1 MFENFSVQF
10 SGQFSPIF
18 PLKFFFAQNTP
29 KHAYFQ
35 KLEENKTLMKK
46 FFFGFFAHFLP
57 FFAQNLAEKAIF
69 QKSEDVT
76 L

>member
-1 MFENFSVQF
+1 MFENFSMSSFQASF
-10 SGQFSPIF
+10 DPKKNPKT
-18 PLKFFFAQNTP
+18 PLNTP

-35 KLEENKTLMKK
+35 KLEENKTLSKK
-46 FFFGFFAHFLP
+46 NFLDFFAHFLP